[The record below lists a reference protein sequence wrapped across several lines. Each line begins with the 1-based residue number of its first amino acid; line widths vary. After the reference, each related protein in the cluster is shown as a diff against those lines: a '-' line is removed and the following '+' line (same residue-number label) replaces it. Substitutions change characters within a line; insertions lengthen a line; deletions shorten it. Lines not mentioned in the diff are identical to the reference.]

1 MNRPGTIALLVAFVC
16 GAIAMVV
23 VSYSYRWLETPER
36 LCVQLGDK
44 SKDVKAHVVERYSG
58 EPGSDP
64 ESGCS
69 KGQLCLHQDVG
80 PLLTRADVDDC
91 SPDR

>member
-1 MNRPGTIALLVAFVC
+1 MKRALSLAVLVAFTC
-16 GAIAMVV
+16 GVVATLV
-23 VSYSYRWLETPER
+23 VSYSYRRLETPEL
-36 LCVQLGDK
+36 LCVQLGDR
-44 SKDVKAHVVERYSG
+44 SKGVEAHVVEPFSG

-64 ESGCS
+64 MSGCS

-91 SPDR
+91 SPNR